1 LLQITAELG
10 RLKSNQLFS
19 HLSLAICSVQ
29 HLAYIM
35 WQETLCT
42 LPSLSQAHA
51 AFCAAA
57 VDSGTKGVR
66 VFQMDHHPRKR
77 IFAEVR
83 IHASVEQVWRVITDY
98 DHLADF
104 VPNLIT
110 SKRLPTTTPGR
121 IHLQQLGCSQS
132 VFWRLEAEAVLECVE
147 VHKAMGA
154 KELRFK
160 AIEGDFKVGTV
171 AYLVQGRDS
180 VLFVFGYRMPKK
192 NLSTAVVAS
201 PSCSLCP
208 LQDQPR
214 TVMYCLGACPEVA
227 WLYTHGLPLVL
238 HPTAFII
245 VINDCFPL

>member
-1 LLQITAELG
+1 MQITAELG
-10 RLKSNQLFS
+10 KLESNQLFS
-19 HLSLAICSVQ
+19 HLSLVICRIQ
-29 HLAYIM
+29 HLAFIT

-42 LPSLSQAHA
+42 FPLPVSTHA

-104 VPNLIT
+104 VPNLIA
-110 SKRLPTTTPGR
+110 SKRLPTTTPGH

-171 AYLVQGRDS
+171 AYIAEL
-180 VLFVFGYRMPKK
+180 
-192 NLSTAVVAS
+192 
-201 PSCSLCP
+201 
-208 LQDQPR
+208 
-214 TVMYCLGACPEVA
+214 
-227 WLYTHGLPLVL
+227 
-238 HPTAFII
+238 
-245 VINDCFPL
+245 

>member
-1 LLQITAELG
+1 
-10 RLKSNQLFS
+10 
-19 HLSLAICSVQ
+19 
-29 HLAYIM
+29 M
-35 WQETLCT
+35 
-42 LPSLSQAHA
+42 
-51 AFCAAA
+51 
-57 VDSGTKGVR
+57 DSGTKGVR

-104 VPNLIT
+104 VPNLIA
-110 SKRLPTTTPGR
+110 SKRLPTTTPGH

-171 AYLVQGRDS
+171 AYSAEL
-180 VLFVFGYRMPKK
+180 
-192 NLSTAVVAS
+192 
-201 PSCSLCP
+201 
-208 LQDQPR
+208 
-214 TVMYCLGACPEVA
+214 
-227 WLYTHGLPLVL
+227 
-238 HPTAFII
+238 
-245 VINDCFPL
+245 

>member
-1 LLQITAELG
+1 MLQITAELG
-10 RLKSNQLFS
+10 RLMAHQLFS
-19 HLSLAICSVQ
+19 HLSLVICRIQ
-29 HLAYIM
+29 HLAFET

-42 LPSLSQAHA
+42 LPALSRESA
-51 AFCAAA
+51 ALCAAA

-83 IHASVEQVWRVITDY
+83 VHASVEQVWRVITDY

-104 VPNLIT
+104 VPNLIA
-110 SKRLPTTTPGR
+110 SKRLPITTPGR

-160 AIEGDFKVGTV
+160 AIEGDFKVGSV
-171 AYLVQGRDS
+171 AYLVQSRYF
-180 VLFVFGYRMPKK
+180 VLFVFGYRMPK
-192 NLSTAVVAS
+192 
-201 PSCSLCP
+201 
-208 LQDQPR
+208 
-214 TVMYCLGACPEVA
+214 
-227 WLYTHGLPLVL
+227 
-238 HPTAFII
+238 
-245 VINDCFPL
+245 

>member
-1 LLQITAELG
+1 MFKLVQTLHTVAHSYCCRS
-10 RLKSNQLFS
+10 RLSLVDFKSHQLFS
-19 HLSLAICSVQ
+19 HLSLVICRIQ
-29 HLAYIM
+29 HLAFIT

-42 LPSLSQAHA
+42 LPSLSQEHA

-83 IHASVEQVWRVITDY
+83 VHASVEQVWRVITDY

-104 VPNLIT
+104 VPNLIA

-171 AYLVQGRDS
+171 ASLVITCCLSLAAGSQRRTC
-180 VLFVFGYRMPKK
+180 RMLLWQALVAACVHCRISLA
-192 NLSTAVVAS
+192 LSCVV
-201 PSCSLCP
+201 
-208 LQDQPR
+208 
-214 TVMYCLGACPEVA
+214 
-227 WLYTHGLPLVL
+227 
-238 HPTAFII
+238 
-245 VINDCFPL
+245 